1 LKDLIFSGLEVQFEK
16 EILLCL
22 KNKSYYFEF
31 PLQTEKLNIEN
42 KIECYDGLLKAHY
55 QGFTNAF
62 TWYKVIVSPCDWKGI
77 EAYCLQFLPKS
88 STAISQFSND
98 YLELINNEF
107 VKIVD
112 LMENISVYATEP
124 PKQKEAITPA
134 SIIPKSPNLIIRQTN
149 NSKKIQQNAQCK
161 LANYV
166 GKNVPNIQLSTSEDS
181 LDYSFVFLIKYQLNF
196 VYDMY
201 LSLLVFNS
209 IKDNT
214 LIKETYD
221 FNITNFLHYIVNN
234 FTLLSKM
241 KRFKIEVKSQLE
253 SEIQGYYEL
262 IRVCVF
268 NILLFIINNSNYE
281 KEKHLEVHIKHDK
294 FVGGGTMSYYKL
306 YFKFSDQNPII
317 KYTQLI
323 ELFNKL
329 KTNKINEIDVDILR
343 LLDIGLIT
351 TFYIVNNIY
360 NSELTIIPSKDS
372 STITII
378 VTFFAELKAKNA
390 SSTDVRPYNNNTT
403 VQTNKNAKSIYPVK
417 VFQKKTT
424 NYVEDEAILKI
435 LGKVFKFKPQRDTDD
450 ETKHL
455 DQKHNDLEDTDEEDQ
470 DEDYILENE
479 SVELDDK
486 KYKEIKNYQ
495 IMRQQIKLSDYLLES
510 KKICLSQIKSNQIM
524 RKFKTT
530 NEVQKTIKIKF
541 DNADIVNNIKYCNPP
556 RILIVEDNVYG
567 RMNIRDNLKNIDI
580 PLILDTAGDGKEAIE
595 KFKGLFQ
602 QGLLFDIIFM
612 DIYLPDILGNEA
624 TSIIREEEKKFKN
637 IRTKIVAV
645 TAEGKFEMDQTLF
658 DNFCKILKKIN
669 FIL

>member
-1 LKDLIFSGLEVQFEK
+1 MFTGLEVQFEK
-16 EILLCL
+16 EILLCI

-42 KIECYDGLLKAHY
+42 KIELYDGLLKAHY
-55 QGFTNAF
+55 QGFMNSF
-62 TWYKVIVSPCDWKGI
+62 TWYKVIVSSCEWKGI
-77 EAYCLQFLPKS
+77 ETYCLQFLPKTN
-88 STAISQFSND
+88 TAISQFSND

-107 VKIVD
+107 LKLVD
-112 LMENISVYATEP
+112 LMENISVFATEP
-124 PKQKEAITPA
+124 PKIKEASTPL

-149 NSKKIQQNAQCK
+149 NSKKTQQIAQFK
-161 LANYV
+161 LAKLV
-166 GKNVPNIQLSTSEDS
+166 GKNIPNIQLSQSEDS
-181 LDYSFVFLIKYQLNF
+181 LDYSFLFLMKYQLNF

-209 IKDNT
+209 IKDNN
-214 LIKETYD
+214 LSRETYD
-221 FNITNFLHYIVNN
+221 FNITNFLYYIVNN

-317 KYTQLI
+317 KYSQLN

-329 KTNKINEIDVDILR
+329 KSNKINEIDIDVLR

-360 NSELTIIPSKDS
+360 NSELTIIQQKDS
-372 STITII
+372 ANVTII

-390 SSTDVRPYNNNTT
+390 SSTDVRPYTNT
-403 VQTNKNAKSIYPVK
+403 QPNKNAKSIYPVK
-417 VFQKKTT
+417 VFQKKMP
-424 NYVEDEAILKI
+424 NIIEDEAILKI
-435 LGKVFKFKPQRDTDD
+435 LAKVFKFKPQRDTDD
-450 ETKHL
+450 EAKHL
-455 DQKHNDLEDTDEEDQ
+455 EQKHNDLEDTEEEDN

-479 SVELDDK
+479 SIELDDK
-486 KYKEIKNYQ
+486 KYKEIKNYL
-495 IMRQQIKLSDYLLES
+495 IMKQQIKLSDHLLES
-510 KKICLSQIKSNQIM
+510 KKVNINQIKTNQVM
-524 RKFKTT
+524 KKFKIT
-530 NEVQKTIKIKF
+530 NEIPKIIKVKF
-541 DNADIVNNIKYCNPP
+541 DNADLVNNIKYCNPP

-624 TSIIREEEKKFKN
+624 TSIIREEEKKFQN

-645 TAEGKFEMDQTLF
+645 TAAGKFEMDQTLF
-658 DNFCKILKKIN
+658 DNFCKQNI
-669 FIL
+669 FI